1 MKNTKSST
9 RFKSFKDL
17 RTLLEGKV
25 LPPKRLPRRNQMP
38 AKDKEV
44 GSDSETE
51 RRLFKKAM
59 DGVVPIRQDKYI
71 DLAPPSDQPKESQG
85 QETDSD
91 TVNRLRNLVNN
102 GEGFVVSD
110 TPEYREGV
118 GYNVHP
124 RITKHLHGGQFSIQ
138 AHIDLHGLTVG
149 QAEEALDFFF
159 KEVVTAGKRA
169 VLIVHGRGLSS
180 PQKPVLKNKVYEWLT
195 SGPWRKW
202 VIAFTSA
209 RAVDGGAGATYVLLR
224 QRPITKRFRKKVVKH
239 RQN

>member
-17 RTLLEGKV
+17 RALLESKA
-25 LPPKRLPRRNQMP
+25 LPPRCLPRRNQMP
-38 AKDKEV
+38 VRDKEV
-44 GSDSETE
+44 ASDPESES
-51 RRLFKKAM
+51 RLFQEAM
-59 DGVVPIRQDKYI
+59 DGVVPIRHNQFTN
-71 DLAPPSDQPKESQG
+71 LAPPPNQTNGAQR
-85 QETDSD
+85 QEADSD
-91 TVNRLRNLVNN
+91 TLNRLHNLVNN

-138 AHIDLHGLTVG
+138 ADIDLHGLTAQ
-149 QAEEALDFFF
+149 QAVEDLEVFF
-159 KEVVTAGKRA
+159 KEAVTTGKRA

-224 QRPITKRFRKKVVKH
+224 QRPITKRFRKKVVKN
-239 RQN
+239 RQH